1 MDYSDT
7 NTVDFF
13 DPTDAEYSTE
23 PLNVINEDLVSIR
36 GFNDVNIPF
45 ALAVRKGRLSYIE
58 IFGRTF
64 LQLADSIIG
73 LFGADTNFT
82 SLITDR
88 LGVTQLSSQFYGV
101 TKVLYA
107 VNGRQPSN
115 YVDKIKASNI
125 YNLYHKINEINVNG
139 YKVYN
144 EVPLQLNEQEFIN
157 LLDNNYLYINGAL
170 CEVLTLRFTDE
181 RSKAVI
187 TYREPF
193 NYAEGKVQIL
203 TINE

>member
-1 MDYSDT
+1 
-7 NTVDFF
+7 
-13 DPTDAEYSTE
+13 
-23 PLNVINEDLVSIR
+23 LNVINEDLVSIR

-45 ALAVRKGRLSYIE
+45 ALGVRKDELSYIE

-73 LFGADTNFT
+73 LFGVDLNFT

-88 LGVTQLSSQFYGV
+88 LGVTQISSQFFAV

-125 YNLYHKINEINVNG
+125 YNLYHKINEINING

-144 EVPLQLNEQEFIN
+144 DAPMRLNPQEFLS
-157 LLDNNYLYINGAL
+157 LLDNNFAYINSAL
-170 CEVLTLRFTDE
+170 CEILTVRFTDE
-181 RSKAVI
+181 QSQAVV

-193 NYAEGKVQIL
+193 NYAEGKVEIL
-203 TINE
+203 TIND

>member
-1 MDYSDT
+1 M
-7 NTVDFF
+7 
-13 DPTDAEYSTE
+13 
-23 PLNVINEDLVSIR
+23 
-36 GFNDVNIPF
+36 
-45 ALAVRKGRLSYIE
+45 
-58 IFGRTF
+58 
-64 LQLADSIIG
+64 QLADSIIG

-144 EVPLQLNEQEFIN
+144 EVPMQLNEQEFIN